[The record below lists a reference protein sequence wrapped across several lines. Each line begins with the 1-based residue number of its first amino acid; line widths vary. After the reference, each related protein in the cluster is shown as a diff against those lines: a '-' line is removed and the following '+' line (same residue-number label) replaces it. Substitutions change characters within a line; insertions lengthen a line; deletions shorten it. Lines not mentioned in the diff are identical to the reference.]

1 MKKIIVENPAN
12 LPLIPWAI
20 LKAQYEPNALKKK
33 ENRDVS
39 DLKASIL
46 TVGFT
51 IPMFIWEEGKYIADG
66 AGRFIALDMLEYEG
80 YEIPDI
86 PYIPLKA
93 KNRAEAK
100 RLTLIISSQY
110 GLMTPDSVGEFT
122 LDMKEIDLSFINL
135 EGYNLEEIDWKPP
148 VSKEID
154 MDKMKAE
161 GATKM
166 KHTCPKCSFEWT
178 S

>member
-1 MKKIIVENPAN
+1 
-12 LPLIPWAI
+12 
-20 LKAQYEPNALKKK
+20 
-33 ENRDVS
+33 
-39 DLKASIL
+39 
-46 TVGFT
+46 
-51 IPMFIWEEGKYIADG
+51 
-66 AGRFIALDMLEYEG
+66 
-80 YEIPDI
+80 
-86 PYIPLKA
+86 
-93 KNRAEAK
+93 
-100 RLTLIISSQY
+100 
-110 GLMTPDSVGEFT
+110 MTPDSVGEFT

>member
-66 AGRFIALDMLEYEG
+66 AGRFIALDML
-80 YEIPDI
+80 P
-86 PYIPLKA
+86 
-93 KNRAEAK
+93 
-100 RLTLIISSQY
+100 SSS
-110 GLMTPDSVGEFT
+110 L
-122 LDMKEIDLSFINL
+122 LSMVL
-135 EGYNLEEIDWKPP
+135 
-148 VSKEID
+148 
-154 MDKMKAE
+154 
-161 GATKM
+161 
-166 KHTCPKCSFEWT
+166 
-178 S
+178 